1 MKKSRPLAFLALVAL
16 VVASGQLL
24 GARRADASGDS
35 ATATQ
40 VSAGED
46 HTCALLSNG
55 TIECWG
61 SGYIGQLG
69 NGKKED
75 STTPVAVS
83 GGITNAT
90 QVSAGND
97 FNCALI
103 SDGTIKCWGYNPVG
117 ELGNGS
123 DTNSSVPVEVSGIT
137 DAIAIRSGG
146 WNSCALIAGGTVK
159 CWGGN
164 DDGELG
170 NGTKTSR

>member
-75 STTPVAVS
+75 STTPVAGRFVVS
-83 GGITNAT
+83 QG
-90 QVSAGND
+90 
-97 FNCALI
+97 LI
-103 SDGTIKCWGYNPVG
+103 IGSLGTRP
-117 ELGNGS
+117 
-123 DTNSSVPVEVSGIT
+123 
-137 DAIAIRSGG
+137 
-146 WNSCALIAGGTVK
+146 LIAK
-159 CWGGN
+159 M
-164 DDGELG
+164 L
-170 NGTKTSR
+170 R